1 MIFQDWL
8 EEWLQDKKNEVK
20 PATYSSYLLAIENHL
35 IPILGGYEIEEIN
48 SAVLQE
54 AVNKWAKE
62 GNIKTNQ
69 PLSSKSI
76 RENYGLATRTIKA

>member
-35 IPILGGYEIEEIN
+35 IPILGGYEIGEIN

-54 AVNKWAKE
+54 AVNKWAK
-62 GNIKTNQ
+62 
-69 PLSSKSI
+69 
-76 RENYGLATRTIKA
+76 